1 MEVHIVTLFPDL
13 FASPLKESIL
23 GKAIDRGVVDVAV
36 HDLRDHA
43 QDKHRTADDAPYGGG
58 AGMVLKPEPIIRA
71 LRAIEAEAGPAT
83 VVLLTPQGIPFS
95 QALAQRLSKE
105 ERLVLLCG
113 RYEGVDERV
122 RLHFTDLEISIGDY
136 VLMGGEIPALVVLD
150 ATVRLLPGVV
160 GEERSIQEDSFQTG
174 LLDHPHYT
182 RPAEAEGH
190 KVPEVLISGN
200 HEAIR
205 RWRRKESLRRTR
217 ARRPDLLETA
227 TLTDEDV
234 ELLSEIEAE
243 EASPE

>member
-83 VVLLTPQGIPFS
+83 VILLTPQGIPFS

-190 KVPEVLISGN
+190 KVPEVLLSGN

>member
-160 GEERSIQEDSFQTG
+160 GDELSIQEDSFQTG

-227 TLTDEDV
+227 PLTDEDV
-234 ELLSEIEAE
+234 ELLAEIEAE
-243 EASPE
+243 EA

>member
-43 QDKHRTADDAPYGGG
+43 QDKHRMADDAPYGGG

-227 TLTDEDV
+227 TLTDEDR
-234 ELLSEIEAE
+234 ELLAEIEAE
-243 EASPE
+243 EA

>member
-190 KVPEVLISGN
+190 KVPEVLLSGN

-234 ELLSEIEAE
+234 ELLAEIEAE
-243 EASPE
+243 EA

>member
-71 LRAIEAEAGPAT
+71 LRAIETEAGPAT

-95 QALAQRLSKE
+95 QALAHRLSKE

-150 ATVRLLPGVV
+150 ATLRLLPGVV
-160 GEERSIQEDSFQTG
+160 GDELSIQEDSFQTG

-227 TLTDEDV
+227 PLTDEDV
-234 ELLSEIEAE
+234 ELLAEIEAE
-243 EASPE
+243 EA

>member
-43 QDKHRTADDAPYGGG
+43 RDKHRTADDAPYGGG

-122 RLHFTDLEISIGDY
+122 RLHFTDLEVSIGDY

-160 GEERSIQEDSFQTG
+160 GEERSIHEDSFQTG

-234 ELLSEIEAE
+234 ELLAEIEAE
-243 EASPE
+243 EARPE

>member
-1 MEVHIVTLFPDL
+1 MEVYIVTLFPDL

-23 GKAIDRGVVDVAV
+23 GKAINRGVVDVAV

-43 QDKHRTADDAPYGGG
+43 QDKHRMADDAPYGGG

-83 VVLLTPQGIPFS
+83 VVLLTPQGITFS

-190 KVPEVLISGN
+190 RVPEVLISGN

-217 ARRPDLLETA
+217 TRRPDLLETA

-234 ELLSEIEAE
+234 ELLAEIEAE
-243 EASPE
+243 EA

>member
-105 ERLVLLCG
+105 ERIVLLCG
-113 RYEGVDERV
+113 RYEGVDERI

-150 ATVRLLPGVV
+150 ATVRLVPGVV

-217 ARRPDLLETA
+217 SRRPDLLETA
-227 TLTDEDV
+227 PLTDEDV
-234 ELLSEIEAE
+234 ELLAEIEAE
-243 EASPE
+243 EA

>member
-1 MEVHIVTLFPDL
+1 MEVHIVTLFPDI

-122 RLHFTDLEISIGDY
+122 RLHFTDLEVSIGDY

-160 GEERSIQEDSFQTG
+160 GEERSIHEDSFQTG
-174 LLDHPHYT
+174 LLDYPQYT

-190 KVPEVLISGN
+190 KVPEVLLSGN

-234 ELLSEIEAE
+234 ELLAEIEAE
-243 EASPE
+243 EA

>member
-1 MEVHIVTLFPDL
+1 MEVHIVTLFPDI

-122 RLHFTDLEISIGDY
+122 RLHFTDLEVSIGDY

-160 GEERSIQEDSFQTG
+160 GEERSIHEDSFQTG

-190 KVPEVLISGN
+190 KVPEVLLSGN

-227 TLTDEDV
+227 TLTDEDR
-234 ELLSEIEAE
+234 ELLAEIEAE
-243 EASPE
+243 EA

>member
-1 MEVHIVTLFPDL
+1 MEVHIVTLFPDI

-122 RLHFTDLEISIGDY
+122 RLHFTDLEVSIGDY

-160 GEERSIQEDSFQTG
+160 GEERSIHEDSFQTG
-174 LLDHPHYT
+174 LLDYPQYT

-234 ELLSEIEAE
+234 ELLAEIEAE
-243 EASPE
+243 EA

>member
-105 ERLVLLCG
+105 ELLVLLCG

-227 TLTDEDV
+227 PLTDEDV
-234 ELLSEIEAE
+234 ELLAEIEAE
-243 EASPE
+243 EA

>member
-43 QDKHRTADDAPYGGG
+43 QDKHRMADDAPYGGG

-122 RLHFTDLEISIGDY
+122 RLHFTDLEVSIGDY

-227 TLTDEDV
+227 TLTDEDR
-234 ELLSEIEAE
+234 ELLAEIEAE
-243 EASPE
+243 EA

>member
-1 MEVHIVTLFPDL
+1 MEVHIVTLFPDI

-43 QDKHRTADDAPYGGG
+43 QDKHRMADDAPYGGG

-122 RLHFTDLEISIGDY
+122 RLHFTDLEVSIGDY

-160 GEERSIQEDSFQTG
+160 GEERSIHEDSFQTG

-190 KVPEVLISGN
+190 KVPEVLLSGN
-200 HEAIR
+200 HETIR

>member
-23 GKAIDRGVVDVAV
+23 GKAIDRGVVDVTV

-43 QDKHRTADDAPYGGG
+43 QDKHRMADDAPYGGG

-122 RLHFTDLEISIGDY
+122 RLHYTDLEISIGDY

-160 GEERSIQEDSFQTG
+160 GEERSIHEDSFQTG

-234 ELLSEIEAE
+234 ELLAEIEVE
-243 EASPE
+243 EARPE

>member
-1 MEVHIVTLFPDL
+1 MEVHIVTLFPGL
-13 FASPLKESIL
+13 FASPMRESIL
-23 GKAIDRGVVDVAV
+23 GKALDRGVVRVVV
-36 HDLRDHA
+36 HDLRDHT
-43 QDKHRTADDAPYGGG
+43 QDKHRMADDAPYGGG
-58 AGMVLKPEPIIRA
+58 AGMVLKPEPIINC
-71 LRAIEAEAGPAT
+71 LSAIETEAGPAT
-83 VVLLTPQGIPFS
+83 VVLLTPQGVPFS

-122 RLHFTDLEISIGDY
+122 RLHYTDLEVSIGDY

-150 ATVRLLPGVV
+150 ATVRLVPGVV

-174 LLDHPHYT
+174 LLDYPHYT

-190 KVPEVLISGN
+190 KVPEVLLSGN

-227 TLTDEDV
+227 TLTDEDR
-234 ELLSEIEAE
+234 ELIAEIEAE

>member
-190 KVPEVLISGN
+190 KVPEVLLSGN
-200 HEAIR
+200 HETIR

-234 ELLSEIEAE
+234 ELLAEIEAE

>member
-23 GKAIDRGVVDVAV
+23 GKAIDRGVVDVVV

-83 VVLLTPQGIPFS
+83 VILLTPQGIPFS

-190 KVPEVLISGN
+190 KVPEVLLSGN

-234 ELLSEIEAE
+234 ELLAEIEAE

>member
-160 GEERSIQEDSFQTG
+160 GEERSIHEDSFQTG

-190 KVPEVLISGN
+190 KVPEVLLSGN

>member
-105 ERLVLLCG
+105 ERIVLLCG
-113 RYEGVDERV
+113 RYEGVDERI

-150 ATVRLLPGVV
+150 ATLRLLPGVV
-160 GEERSIQEDSFQTG
+160 GDELSIQEDSFQTG

-227 TLTDEDV
+227 PLTDEDV
-234 ELLSEIEAE
+234 ELLAEIEAE
-243 EASPE
+243 EA

>member
-150 ATVRLLPGVV
+150 ATLRLLPGVV
-160 GEERSIQEDSFQTG
+160 GDELSIQEDSFQTG

-227 TLTDEDV
+227 PLTDEDV
-234 ELLSEIEAE
+234 ELLAEIEAE
-243 EASPE
+243 EA

>member
-43 QDKHRTADDAPYGGG
+43 QDKHRMADDAPYGGG

-95 QALAQRLSKE
+95 QALAQQLSKE

-160 GEERSIQEDSFQTG
+160 GDELSIQEDSFQTG

-227 TLTDEDV
+227 PLTDEDV
-234 ELLSEIEAE
+234 ELLAEIEAE
-243 EASPE
+243 EA

>member
-150 ATVRLLPGVV
+150 ATLRLLPGVV
-160 GEERSIQEDSFQTG
+160 GDELSIQEDSFQTG

-227 TLTDEDV
+227 TLTDEDR
-234 ELLSEIEAE
+234 ELLAEIEAE
-243 EASPE
+243 EA